1 MSCWTGR
8 MIAPALALV
17 LAFPVAAAGQSD
29 GAWQIAP
36 RAGMFLPL
44 NGLGDV
50 PISTQIAGL
59 QPQSRPARIQVGASV
74 GVSFLRAIAPG
85 TRLRLDVDYV
95 PPIDVQVDGYS
106 NLVVQAAGAAV
117 LAGVER
123 MVGGDGGAVEPFVVG
138 AAGFRS
144 YRFQPWM
151 SAGPQFPSGQIS
163 PALRLGGG
171 AVMRV
176 STVALSAELTDQL
189 SLFRFD
195 GGASRRVQNELQ
207 AQAGVRIGMF

>member
-1 MSCWTGR
+1 M
-8 MIAPALALV
+8 
-17 LAFPVAAAGQSD
+17 
-29 GAWQIAP
+29 
-36 RAGMFLPL
+36 
-44 NGLGDV
+44 
-50 PISTQIAGL
+50 
-59 QPQSRPARIQVGASV
+59 
-74 GVSFLRAIAPG
+74 
-85 TRLRLDVDYV
+85 
-95 PPIDVQVDGYS
+95 
-106 NLVVQAAGAAV
+106 